1 MLFQTGGDT
10 GTPKVSVVIPN
21 WNRRDLLPE
30 AVRSV
35 LLQSFGDF
43 ELIVA
48 DDGSTDGSLQALGPL
63 SADPRLR
70 IITPPRSGMPGAVRN
85 RGVEAAR
92 GRLVAFLDSD
102 DIWLPGKLRAQLEL
116 MESLPGCRLVH
127 GREVW
132 LRGEKIVSQKGQ
144 RHGRSGD
151 VFADAL
157 EKCMIGPSTVLMEK
171 SLFEESGGFREDME
185 IAEDYELWL
194 RITDRHPVG
203 YLQEPCIVK
212 RAGEWGQLSEKYGQI
227 EKFRIEGLLKL
238 VESRTFAEPL
248 HRRMAE
254 AVLARKC
261 SIYAAGCR
269 KRGRSAEA
277 ERFESIAEKYRAE
290 DGSGGAA
297 ETAPLPKRGV
307 AAEHPAPSG
316 KPQASPG
323 GRPPKKKSEH

>member
-1 MLFQTGGDT
+1 MLFQTGGDA
-10 GTPKVSVVIPN
+10 GTPEVSVVIPN
-21 WNRRDLLPE
+21 WNRRTLLSE

-35 LLQSFGDF
+35 LLQSFGNL

-48 DDGSTDGSLQALGPL
+48 DDGSTDGSLQGLGPL

-70 IITPPRSGMPGAVRN
+70 VITPPRSGMPGAVRN
-85 RGVEAAR
+85 RGVAAAR
-92 GRLVAFLDSD
+92 GPLIAFLDSD
-102 DIWLPGKLRAQLEL
+102 DIWLPEKLERQLDL
-116 MESLPGCRLVH
+116 MESLPGVRLVH

-144 RHGRSGD
+144 RHERAGD

-194 RITDRHPVG
+194 RITDRYPVG

-212 RAGEWGQLSEKYGQI
+212 RAGEWEQLSEKYGQI
-227 EKFRIEGLLKL
+227 EKFRLEGLLHL
-238 VESRTFAEPL
+238 VESRSFGDAG
-248 HRRMAE
+248 HRLQAE
-254 AVLARKC
+254 AVLSRKC

-269 KRGRSAEA
+269 KRGRTAEA
-277 ERFESIAEKYRAE
+277 ELFESIAARHRAAV
-290 DGSGGAA
+290 GSGGAA
-297 ETAPLPKRGV
+297 ETAPLPQR
-307 AAEHPAPSG
+307 PAG
-316 KPQASPG
+316 DRQ
-323 GRPPKKKSEH
+323 